1 MKRHLLRLSAF
12 CLMLM
17 TSMVSMAG
25 ENDLTW
31 DYSEAAPANNPDNG
45 LYYESKVN
53 DAAGTNNGLKGIKL
67 NSTGYAFFAKAAV
80 AGKLTLTIGRRS
92 GTGDFCVDVY
102 ACTIADGKATLGDLI
117 ATTAAV
123 QESNPVSVE
132 IPADVTGI
140 YVKRNT
146 PSEGVLSKIVF
157 KEAVARDFVDF
168 EITNEQ
174 LSGAFDASTLPAGV
188 TFTGTQR
195 NDSHGYGNVTI
206 TVPVD
211 GTVKFTI
218 GGCQYA
224 NPANCKVTNAAGEV
238 LATPNLKTTTCYH
251 QDGASATYFYV
262 GEPTTLTISDIA
274 YLPYFKAEAT
284 EVSEAVI
291 TYKDQH
297 GNVLGTKTVYE
308 GDAIGEIPYTEENL
322 NIGIGVV
329 FRGWVYT
336 SGIKVKPTDIVNSNV
351 TVSAL
356 VTPLEAIPE
365 VGSVQTYDL
374 TKATFY
380 PEDHE
385 NFNIEGGYYHD
396 GQHGWAF
403 GNGGKF
409 QVAVGGK
416 AQIVLALCQY
426 SKATA
431 TFTVADAQGNVIA
444 DNVPGVAQTDGATT
458 IVNYDGPQAGMLT
471 FTYNT
476 DGESYLHSVKVYNV
490 SEFVEKD
497 ASGYYIVPAGDAA
510 SLVLAINSAASEDG
524 AKIFLPNGTY
534 DLGETVLTGISGNN
548 ISIIGQSMKGVTI
561 KNAPPVSMEGL
572 GSADLFLNTSTGL
585 YLQDLTL
592 QNALDYYAAGSAGRA
607 PTLHDKGTKT
617 INKNVRHLSYQ
628 DTYYSHKV
636 GGLYYFDGGEIH
648 GTVDYVCGNGKVYF
662 NGVKFVNE
670 KRSSATIAANSELY
684 VFNNCVVDN
693 NADEYNF
700 GRAWSDHPVCIY
712 LNTTLKDPAR
722 LIDTRWNL
730 KGINCDFSIAGEYG
744 TKNVDGVDITPSENT
759 VTFTKENTTMNTIL
773 DATALTTYSIDNVLG
788 DWAAVAQQEAKQIE
802 APAAKFVNGQVTWD
816 SVEGATAYLMEIPGI
831 GTWIATENSFS
842 PVGTITGGTFNPETD
857 AITIRAAN
865 ARGGFGPAAIVE
877 GTALGIDLNKV
888 AEDWGIDVIYN
899 LQGVRVNKTTKGI
912 YIINGKKVLVK

>member
-17 TSMVSMAG
+17 TSLVTMAG

-31 DYSEAAPANNPDNG
+31 DYSETAPSSNPDNG

-80 AGKLTLTIGRRS
+80 AGKLTLTIGKRS
-92 GTGDFCVDVY
+92 GTGDFCVDVF

-117 ATTAAV
+117 ATTDKV
-123 QESNPVSVE
+123 QESNPVSVD

-140 YVKRNT
+140 YIKRNT

-157 KEAVARDFVDF
+157 KEAAPRDFVDF
-168 EITNEQ
+168 EIPYAT
-174 LSGAFDASTLPAGV
+174 LTADGYTGAGLPEGV
-188 TFTGTQR
+188 TFSGTFHDGQ
-195 NDSHGYGNVTI
+195 HGYSNATL

-218 GGCQYA
+218 SGCQYGGSF
-224 NPANCKVTNAAGEV
+224 PVKNAAGETI
-238 LATPNLKTTTCYH
+238 ATLDQKAAGCY
-251 QDGASATYFYV
+251 DAGGKVVYIYTGDA
-262 GEPTTLTISDIA
+262 TTLTLGPVQ
-274 YLPYFKAEAT
+274 YLSYFKAEAT
-284 EVSEAVI
+284 EVSEVTI
-291 TYKDQH
+291 TYKDQN

-308 GDAIGEIPYTEENL
+308 GDAIGEIPYTEADLNL
-322 NIGIGVV
+322 GIGVV
-329 FRGWVYT
+329 FRGWVY
-336 SGIKVKPTDIVNSNV
+336 SNGIKVKPTDIVNSNI
-351 TVSAL
+351 TVSAH

-396 GQHGWAF
+396 EQHGWAF

-416 AQIVLALCQY
+416 AQIVLALCKY

-431 TFTVADAQGNVIA
+431 TFTVADVQGNVIA
-444 DNVPGVAQTDGATT
+444 ENVPGVAETDGTTT
-458 IVNYDGPQAGMLT
+458 IVNYEGSQAGMLT

-490 SEFVEKD
+490 SEFIEKD
-497 ASGYYIVPAGDAA
+497 ASGYYIIPAGDAA
-510 SLVLAINSAASEDG
+510 SLLLAINSANNEDG

-534 DLGETVLTGISGNN
+534 DLGETVLTSISGNN

-572 GSADLFLNTSTGL
+572 GSADLLLNTSTGL

-592 QNALDYYAAGSAGRA
+592 QNALDYYGAGSAGRA

-636 GGLYYFDGGEIH
+636 GGLYYFDGGEMH

-662 NGVKFVNE
+662 NGVTLVNE
-670 KRSSATIAANSELY
+670 QRSTATIAANSELY
-684 VFNNCVVDN
+684 VFNNCVVEN

-722 LIDTRWNL
+722 LISSRWNL
-730 KGINCDFSIAGEYG
+730 KGINCDPSIAGEYG
-744 TKNVDGVDITPSENT
+744 TKNVDGVDITPAENT

-773 DATALTTYSIDNVLG
+773 DATALTTYSIENVLG
-788 DWAAVAQQEAKQIE
+788 DWAAVAQQECKQIE

-816 SVEGATAYLMEIPGI
+816 DVEGATAYLMEIPGI
-831 GTWIATENSFS
+831 GSWIATEKSFS
-842 PVGTITGGTFNPETD
+842 PVGTIVGGTFNPETD
-857 AITIRAAN
+857 MITIRAAN

-877 GTALGIDLNKV
+877 GTALGINLNKA
-888 AEDWGIDVIYN
+888 AEELGIDVIYN
-899 LQGVRVNKTTKGI
+899 LQGVRVNKPTKGI
-912 YIINGKKVLVK
+912 YIINGKKVIIK